1 LINKSGY
8 AEKIIWNICGDGP
21 EKDKILSLKT
31 WQNVHY
37 LGYVE
42 SKYMPEIY
50 KQSSL
55 FISTSHWEGFPYNLL
70 EAQGASLPVLAYN
83 ISGCNDIIDDQING
97 ILVENVSQFKNE
109 VVNFV
114 DGKYQFCDIREYIS
128 KKFNQALIYEQLL
141 DLISSVAKKSV
152 KNII

>member
-1 LINKSGY
+1 
-8 AEKIIWNICGDGP
+8 
-21 EKDKILSLKT
+21 
-31 WQNVHY
+31 
-37 LGYVE
+37 
-42 SKYMPEIY
+42 
-50 KQSSL
+50 
-55 FISTSHWEGFPYNLL
+55 
-70 EAQGASLPVLAYN
+70 LPVLAYN